1 MSELPFPPAFS
12 LGTSHALCFTPDETA
27 LVVVASRLQLWD
39 VATGKRLHSMPWSHG
54 SDADVSPDGAL
65 VVASNTSGDLIV
77 LDARTFEQR
86 YVVRGRDIGE
96 GAAPYFA
103 PGGQIVQCSWGGH
116 VVVRQASTGE
126 IVWREREDGHML
138 TQLACTPDRSLFAY
152 AGSAGESQRVWL
164 RRWPFD
170 RHAAEELTRLGG
182 SMARL
187 AFDAEGGRLAVQ
199 SSAGLS
205 IWDVGSRSLTAELA
219 RDVLSLDGITWV
231 AGG

>member
-1 MSELPFPPAFS
+1 M
-12 LGTSHALCFTPDETA
+12 
-27 LVVVASRLQLWD
+27 VVGVAAAGLWD
-39 VATGKRLHSMPWSHG
+39 VATGKRRHSLPWSHG

-96 GAAPYFA
+96 GAAPYPA
-103 PGGQIVQCSWGGH
+103 PGGQIVQCSWGGR

-138 TQLACTPDRSLFAY
+138 TQLACTPDQLALRLRGKRRRERA
-152 AGSAGESQRVWL
+152 RVAPAL
-164 RRWPFD
+164 AVRPACRRGA
-170 RHAAEELTRLGG
+170 HALQVG
-182 SMARL
+182 SMAGL

-205 IWDVGSRSLTAELA
+205 MCGHGVTTGRRACA
-219 RDVLSLDGITWV
+219 
-231 AGG
+231 